1 MAQSL
6 GTPAAIAKHRSL
18 AALFR
23 RRSNHGISAVVE
35 IKLIPLETYVMTL
48 YHCLSFRAAV
58 LLTLGCCLAGCSEKP
73 FPLAKASGI
82 CNCEGQ
88 PMSGGLLILSPIH
101 DPATHGDKR
110 LVGKPAQ
117 GLIQPDGTF
126 VLSTYGTNDGAVI
139 GRHSVYLNLG
149 VLDDDDPEPP
159 CKFAPENLVIEIT
172 PGNNQLEINLTKA
185 IPQQRR

>member
-1 MAQSL
+1 M
-6 GTPAAIAKHRSL
+6 
-18 AALFR
+18 
-23 RRSNHGISAVVE
+23 
-35 IKLIPLETYVMTL
+35 
-48 YHCLSFRAAV
+48 
-58 LLTLGCCLAGCSEKP
+58 
-73 FPLAKASGI
+73 
-82 CNCEGQ
+82 
-88 PMSGGLLILSPIH
+88 SPIH
-101 DPATHGDKR
+101 DPAMHGDTR

-126 VLSTYGTNDGAVI
+126 VLSTYGTSDGAVI

-159 CKFAPENLVIEIT
+159 CKFAPEDLVIEIT